1 MNEIRRKIAIVLCLA
16 ALLGVF
22 ASCGASPAE
31 ETASETA
38 FEPSESAVIP
48 TETET
53 ETGPETQ
60 SEPETILPPE
70 EEEPA
75 FINPLT
81 GEKTD
86 EKTAMRRAYAISIGN
101 TAKASPQEGLAAADI
116 LIEWMATITVT
127 RFCALYQSFDGTE
140 PAIGGTRSA
149 RVNLIDAL
157 NGMDVIFISAGGPQ
171 VAYDRINEL
180 DMTYINLLSKGES
193 LTYRDAVRRET
204 MAYEHSLMLR
214 PDLLE
219 EKIAKLVD
227 RTEHEDGY
235 TPFFDFAADGT
246 PENGEKADE
255 VKIKFGIGKKTT
267 TFFYDAEKGTYS
279 GLNGEKR
286 LMDAKTG
293 EDLTFRNLL
302 ILSVDT
308 KDKGDGSSHVVTK
321 IPGNGEGYFVC
332 GGRTIPI
339 KWEKKD
345 NRSPFIFTEADGS
358 PLAIGV
364 GKTYMAFAPL
374 ESTVD
379 IG

>member
-1 MNEIRRKIAIVLCLA
+1 MFKSKRIAAIILCIA
-16 ALLGVF
+16 ALLGLF
-22 ASCGASPAE
+22 ASCGDKPAE
-31 ETASETA
+31 EPASETQ

-48 TETET
+48 TESESEEET
-53 ETGPETQ
+53 EPEP
-60 SEPETILPPE
+60 EPETILPPE

-81 GEKTD
+81 GEETD
-86 EKTAMRRAYAISIGN
+86 EETAKRRAYAITIGN
-101 TAKASPQEGLAAADI
+101 TAKASPQEGLAAADV
-116 LIEWMATITVT
+116 LIEWMATITLT
-127 RFCALYQSFDGTE
+127 RFCALYQDLDGTE

-157 NGMDVIFISAGGPQ
+157 SGMDLIFISAGGPQ

-193 LTYRDAVRRET
+193 LTYRDENRRKT

-214 PDLLE
+214 TDLLE
-219 EKIAKLVD
+219 DKIAKLVD

-235 TPFFDFAADGT
+235 KPFFDFTPDGT
-246 PENGEKADE
+246 PEGGEKAE
-255 VKIKFGIGKKTT
+255 NVKIKFGIGKKTT
-267 TFFYDAEKGTYS
+267 TLSYDAEKGTYS

-293 EDLTFRNLL
+293 EDLAFRNLL
-302 ILSVDT
+302 ILSIDT

-321 IPGNGEGYFVC
+321 LPGSGEGYFIC
-332 GGRTIPI
+332 GGMMIPI

-345 NRSPFIFTEADGS
+345 NRSPFAFTKADGS

-379 IG
+379 VG